1 MYVMAWGLALYPQ
14 LLGNWRRRSVVGF
27 SLDLALLNPAGS
39 LCLLAY
45 YGCFAFSPSV
55 RQAYRRVALPNPSK
69 PFPASMLYNL
79 QNWAN

>member
-1 MYVMAWGLALYPQ
+1 MHGALGSCPQVAGWMYVMAWGLALYPQ
-14 LLGNWRRRSVVGF
+14 LVGNWRRRSVVGL

-55 RQAYRRVALPNPSK
+55 RADYRWGAL
-69 PFPASMLYNL
+69 A
-79 QNWAN
+79 

>member
-55 RQAYRRVALPNPSK
+55 RAAYRCGSRGSVDNSRWFWASGYRPN
-69 PFPASMLYNL
+69 
-79 QNWAN
+79 

>member
-1 MYVMAWGLALYPQ
+1 MSWPGASALYPQ
-14 LLGNWRRRSVVGF
+14 LLGNWRRRSVVGL

-55 RQAYRRVALPNPSK
+55 RADVPVRCHSSGCQDNCNA
-69 PFPASMLYNL
+69 
-79 QNWAN
+79 